1 MTPRERV
8 EWWIWLA
15 AGLLVWLA
23 GAFLVTFYL
32 KGRGGAVGIEECAAS
47 CVYLGVLLAVLAIGN
62 FARVRLLLLL
72 EMIYGAAVIVRAV
85 LGILVALLL
94 IEQPLSENETHI
106 LDTLTA
112 PFAGLEYIATLLTAH
127 FITEIYWLG
136 LALIA
141 TILVFLLC
149 AAMMAVGTR
158 IRRDRERE
166 RRRRQTLSAAARR
179 AAANRRASRDAVD
192 SLTASL
198 PSISYDSSNHDN
210 DKKT

>member
-8 EWWIWLA
+8 KWWIWLA
-15 AGLLVWLA
+15 AGLLIWLA

-32 KGRGGAVGIEECAAS
+32 KGRGGAAGIAECAAS
-47 CVYLGVLLAVLAIGN
+47 CVYLSVLLAVLAIGN

-72 EMIYGAAVIVRAV
+72 EIVYGVAVIVRAV
-85 LGILVALLL
+85 LGILISLLL
-94 IEQPLSENETHI
+94 IEQPLSENWNHI
-106 LDTLTA
+106 LDTLAA
-112 PFAGLEYIATLLTAH
+112 PFAGLEYIAAQLTAH

-192 SLTASL
+192 ALTASL
-198 PSISYDSSNHDN
+198 PSISKNNDSDD
-210 DKKT
+210 DKKS